1 MKKLFSL
8 LLSMLMVFSLVACNN
23 GNNTNNDK
31 EQELPNNVKLNST
44 TELVSND
51 VAEIE
56 SMDYVVTALAS
67 NHEYNVN
74 FVDGLIEAD
83 SLGNYVGSLAKSWEN
98 NADATVWTFHLREGV
113 KWVTNT
119 GEEYATVK
127 ADDFVTGLRHAAE
140 FHGGANYTAADI
152 VGYEEYE
159 AKGDFSDEAWAQV
172 GVKALDDSTLEFTLA
187 NPVPYFVTVV
197 EYTNFYP
204 INREFLENK
213 GAGCK
218 LGAPNAGDCQFGV
231 SAPDSILYNGAFI
244 LDTYDVKSKIVL
256 TKNPKYWDADKIY
269 LEKWTTI
276 YDDGSDAYS
285 VMKAFEQGTNAA
297 AGLNASWEDFP
308 AYKEKYSKFLTT
320 TLPNGYAFGVV
331 FNYNRVRFD
340 YTNYAKDETLRANT
354 KAAIRNANFR
364 KALRAAFDVEAY
376 AATTMAEEVAK
387 ATTRNLNMIY
397 DLVKTSDGTLYGQ
410 LVEKHMQQDLGVD
423 KIDLNDGHY
432 EWYNPAEAKSYIE
445 AAKADGIQFPV
456 HLDMLVIETS
466 NRLVKQA
473 QSMKQ
478 SVEAA
483 TDGQIV
489 IELVMAP
496 QADVYNIA
504 YYSTDPEECDYDIS
518 TFTGWGPD
526 YIDPKTFVQ
535 IYSPTEGYYM
545 QACGLGDGHQN
556 DDVKALVGFDKY
568 EELYQ
573 AANKTVGT
581 DDASVDKRY
590 DLFAQAEAFL
600 LEEALYIPTTMQTRA
615 LRVSHGIPFSAPYS
629 YGVSQYKYKGFKL
642 QENIVTTEEYNAAK
656 DAWDKARAN

>member
-1 MKKLFSL
+1 MKKLFCL
-8 LLSMLMVFSLVACNN
+8 LLSLLMVISLAACS
-23 GNNTNNDK
+23 GGKK
-31 EQELPNNVKLNST
+31 ELVNNVKLNNT
-44 TELVSND
+44 KELVSND
-51 VAEIE
+51 SAEIE

-83 SLGNYVGSLAKSWEN
+83 SLGNYVGCLAETWESN
-98 NADATVWTFHLREGV
+98 EDATVWTFHLRDGV

-127 ADDFVTGLRHAAE
+127 ADDLVTGLRHAAE

-152 VGYEEYE
+152 AGYVAYEEN
-159 AKGDFSDEAWAQV
+159 GDFSDEAWAQV
-172 GVKALDDSTLEFTLA
+172 GVKAIDDLTLEFTLS

-204 INREFLENK
+204 VNREFLENK

-218 LGAPNAGDCQFGV
+218 LGAPDAGNCAFGV

-256 TKNPKYWDADKIY
+256 TKNPSYWDADKIY
-269 LEKWTTI
+269 LDKWTTI
-276 YDDGSDAYS
+276 FDDGSDPYS

-308 AYKEKYSKFLTT
+308 AYKEKYAQYLTT
-320 TLPNGYAFGVV
+320 SLPNGYAFGVV
-331 FNYNRVRFD
+331 FNYNRVLFD
-340 YTNYAKDETLRANT
+340 HTNYAGDETLRANT

-364 KALRAAFDVEAY
+364 RALRAAFDVETY
-376 AATTMAEEVAK
+376 ASTTMAEEVAK

-397 DLVKTSDGTLYGQ
+397 DMVKTSDGVLYGE
-410 LVEKHMQQDLGVD
+410 LVEKHMEEDLGVKD
-423 KIDLNDGHY
+423 IDLNDGHY
-432 EWYNPAEAKSYIE
+432 EWYDPAAAKEYIE
-445 AAKADGIQFPV
+445 AAKAEGIVFPV

-466 NRLVKQA
+466 DRLVKQA

-483 TDGQIV
+483 TDGQII
-489 IELVMAP
+489 IEIVMAP
-496 QADVYNIA
+496 MDDVYNIA
-504 YYSTDPEECDYDIS
+504 YYSTVPEECDYDIS

-545 QACGLGDGHQN
+545 QACGLGDGDQN
-556 DDVKALVGFDKY
+556 ADVKALVGFDKY

-573 AANKTVGT
+573 AANNTVGT
-581 DDASVDKRY
+581 DDASIDKRY

-615 LRVSHGIPFSAPYS
+615 LRVSHGVPFTAPYS
-629 YGVSQYKYKGFKL
+629 YGVSQYKYKGFQL
-642 QENIVTTEEYNAAK
+642 QEDIVTAEQYNAAK
-656 DAWDKARAN
+656 DAWDKARAK